1 MRVARPANKSALWRF
16 GYNTSS
22 IFRSVGL
29 ELYNV
34 LIRSKIHQTSAEPQ
48 KAVVERS
55 RWLALS
61 RCAVHIIPAL
71 FSIVLVTLNLK
82 HYYIGRSLQ
91 GLITNDDTNLALL
104 QGAAKIQELL
114 ITASTGT
121 ILFDIIRSELM
132 YGDGV
137 PLGLVGAGFS
147 FTGLSFFWSPD
158 FLCSLR
164 YKARLWKKAF
174 LFVSIFVAGAL
185 ALTVGPA
192 TAVLVI
198 PRDQLWQAGGSP
210 FYLQGK
216 EDDIWPTIVTYDT
229 NRDPSFCLSST
240 SPGSPRN
247 ASEFAVCPS
256 GGYKSLASHYSAVNV
271 SSFLD
276 TGTTLPYVA
285 DLSVSRYSYEIRSP
299 RPGVPTQITLGNI
312 RKEGGA
318 GESFLAQPHAASI
331 MFQEKL
337 TVDWW
342 NAAHHEAS
350 NSPRNPARYHLYTDL
365 SSSIETQIPSVGVT
379 CTVAHKVATDT
390 IVEIEFPTIP
400 FRNRMTRKTAAKV
413 PKYDPKA
420 LPVRFAWTPLDGVK
434 YPGVT
439 TGATISYPG
448 NDSALVVGCS
458 VAAGWLKA
466 KVAHGLPLY
475 KFVPFDIDF
484 GSTRTISVE
493 DSWLNVLTPVLNASG
508 PTGDVV
514 VSSIESIIWQSGLE
528 PDAPLTDVAG
538 ATKAWNTNTFTGGGN
553 QTTFLESLVASVFAD
568 GLSRTGS
575 HKAYADTSLPPEHW
589 SLWSYNRANDYNST
603 LLAGGRALKPP
614 SGEDFTELRVN
625 MTIKGYSYM
634 SSGVTDYLSMAVML
648 FHLLI
653 ALAHT
658 IFCLYRGTSSGC
670 WDTITELLTLAQN
683 SQPSTVPLRNTAAGI
698 KKGSTFSKKARIR
711 TVGLKAGA
719 QRGHVEL
726 VYEDDR
732 DDILHGGPQDAEMVP
747 LKLNEHQRTL
757 SVPEVQEP
765 HHDQG
770 VEAGRSRERATSD
783 VSALSDSDDDCGNRA
798 TGGMHEDGDSYK
810 LMAAANDEASI
821 STLRPMGSQ
830 QVRVR
835 SRSSDTVQLLLDNV
849 GRSSAVQA
857 TGLVQVDVKYA

>member
-1 MRVARPANKSALWRF
+1 MTVARPANQSISWRV
-16 GYNTSS
+16 GHNTSS

-34 LIRSKIHQTSAEPQ
+34 LIRSKTHQTPAEPQ

-61 RCAVHIIPAL
+61 RCAVHIVPTL
-71 FSIVLVTLNLK
+71 FSIALVTLNLK

-91 GLITNDDTNLALL
+91 GLITDDDTNFALL
-104 QGAAKIQELL
+104 QGAAKVQELL

-121 ILFDIIRSELM
+121 ILFDIIRTELM
-132 YGDGV
+132 FGDGV

-147 FTGLSFFWSPD
+147 FSGLSFFWSPD

-174 LFVSIFVAGAL
+174 LFVSVFVAGAL

-210 FYLQGK
+210 FYLRGK
-216 EDDIWPTIVTYDT
+216 ENDIWPTLVTYDT
-229 NRDPSFCLSST
+229 KRDPPFCQSSA

-247 ASEFAVCPS
+247 ASEYAVCPS
-256 GGYKSLASHYSAVNV
+256 GGYKSLAAHYSQVNV

-276 TGTTLPYVA
+276 SGTTLPYVA
-285 DLSVSRYSYEIRSP
+285 DLSVSRYFYEITSP

-350 NSPRNPARYHLYTDL
+350 NSPRNLARYHYYTDL

-379 CTVAHKVATDT
+379 CTVAQEVPTEKN
-390 IVEIEFPTIP
+390 VEIEFPTIP
-400 FRNRMTRKTAAKV
+400 FRNRMGKKTATKV

-420 LPVRFAWTPLDGVK
+420 LPVRFTWTPLDATK

-439 TGATISYPG
+439 TGATIAYPG

-466 KVAHGLPLY
+466 KVFHGLPDY
-475 KFVPFDIDF
+475 KFAPFDIDF

-493 DSWLNVLTPVLNASG
+493 DSWLNVLTPVLNTSG

-514 VSSIESIIWQSGLE
+514 VSSIESIIWQAGLE
-528 PDAPLTDVAG
+528 PDAPLTDVTS
-538 ATKAWNTNTFTGGGN
+538 ATMAWNTNTFPGGGN
-553 QTTFLESLVASVFAD
+553 QTTFLESLIASVFAD

-575 HKAYADTSLPPEHW
+575 DKAYADTSLPPENW
-589 SLWSYNRANDYNST
+589 SLWSYNSSATDYNST
-603 LLAGGRALKPP
+603 LLEGGRALKLPP
-614 SGEDFTELRVN
+614 PGEDFTELRVN

-634 SSGVTDYLSMAVML
+634 SSGITDYLSMAVML
-648 FHLLI
+648 FHLAI

-658 IFCLYRGTSSGC
+658 IYCLYRGTSSGC

-683 SQPSTVPLRNTAAGI
+683 SQPATVTLRNTAAGI
-698 KKGSTFSKKARIR
+698 KKGPTFAKKARIR
-711 TVGLKAGA
+711 TAGLGAGD
-719 QRGHVEL
+719 HVEL
-726 VYEDDR
+726 IYEDEDML
-732 DDILHGGPQDAEMVP
+732 LHGGGGPQDTEMAP
-747 LKLNEHQRTL
+747 LNKLQEHRRTL
-757 SVPEVQEP
+757 SVPEVREP
-765 HHDQG
+765 HHRDRD
-770 VEAGRSRERATSD
+770 VEARRRATSD
-783 VSALSDSDDDCGNRA
+783 VSALSDYSDDGD
-798 TGGMHEDGDSYK
+798 GGDMHEDGPVP
-810 LMAAANDEASI
+810 ATAANDEASI
-821 STLRPMGSQ
+821 STLKPTMGSQ
-830 QVRVR
+830 HVRAR
-835 SRSSDTVQLLLDNV
+835 SRSGASDTEQLLLEDR
-849 GRSSAVQA
+849 GRSSAVHVQPA
-857 TGLVQVDVKYA
+857 TGLVQ